1 MGHSHA
7 EVIQNTL
14 RDAARLHERVAG
26 ESVEAVV
33 AVADA
38 LLAAFG
44 SGAKVLIFGNGGSA
58 ADAQHFACELVGR
71 FLRERRAL
79 PAIALTADSSA
90 VTAIANDYGFDR
102 VFVRQIEAHARP
114 GDVAVGISTSGSS
127 ANVLAGLQFAKSRGL
142 KTVAFTGGTGGPIG
156 AAADVHV
163 NVPHDLTPRIQEV
176 HRTLIHAVCDIVE
189 QQIHLRASRSGGQV
203 DGNG

>member
-1 MGHSHA
+1 MVHDRATAVAGM
-7 EVIQNTL
+7 L
-14 RDAARLHERVAG
+14 RDAARLHERVAT
-26 ESVEAVV
+26 ESVEAVI
-33 AVADA
+33 AVADT
-38 LLAAFG
+38 LLAAFR

-79 PAIALTADSSA
+79 AAMALTADTTA

-102 VFVRQIEAHARP
+102 IFVRQIEAHGRP

-127 ANVLAGLQFAKSRGL
+127 ANVLAGLQCAKSRGL
-142 KTVAFTGGTGGPIG
+142 KTVAFTGGKGGPIG

-176 HRTLIHAVCDIVE
+176 HRTLIHAVCDVVE
-189 QQIHLRASRSGGQV
+189 QQIDS
-203 DGNG
+203 NG